1 MRALIDT
8 KPKVGIVLDV
18 KPKTSAFLDIKPQV
32 GKISQP
38 TQSRSVILGVGQYI
52 GLPYLL
58 TYRDEQTVI
67 VWEG

>member
-1 MRALIDT
+1 MRSLIDT
-8 KPKVGIVLDV
+8 KPTSGIIADI
-18 KPKTSAFLDIKPQV
+18 KPKANAFLDIKPQV